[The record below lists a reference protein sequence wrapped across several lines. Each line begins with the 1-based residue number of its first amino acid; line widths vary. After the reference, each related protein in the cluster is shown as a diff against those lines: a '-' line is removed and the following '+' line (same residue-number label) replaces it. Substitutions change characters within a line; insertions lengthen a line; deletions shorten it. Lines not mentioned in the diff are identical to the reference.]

1 MTQASSKKP
10 QETMAAPPEV
20 SDQDEN
26 IVAGGEMPEWI
37 DRAIPW
43 ISSAL
48 IHAGVLLLFLF
59 AYQVVKTVVHQ
70 QPQPIIIPQNWNAHF
85 SLHPG
90 GHPHPGSNNNPARS
104 ARQNLKKILESKAWN
119 TSVTPT
125 KVNALVSPSR
135 SSMAF
140 IAVGPQGGTSAGGTL
155 APFGVPGGG
164 MGSGPKSSFIGNGG
178 NATRIVYILDHEGS
192 MLENFQFLKNHL
204 RKSIDGLVPLQSFAV
219 IVFRKYY
226 RILGPSRLVHA
237 TLRNKQEFF
246 RRFSTVAP
254 AGAAQYRYRYFARP
268 FKAAFRLHPQII
280 YFLTKGAFDPKLIS
294 YIKSLNKNHAVH
306 IYTYAFTLQ
315 DPVSRK
321 NLKRIARENGGEYK
335 YISRQEAND

>member
-1 MTQASSKKP
+1 MTQASSQKT
-10 QETMAAPPEV
+10 QETTAAPSEV
-20 SDQDEN
+20 SDQDEK
-26 IVAGGEMPEWI
+26 VSAGSEMPEWI

-48 IHAGVLLLFLF
+48 IHAGVLLVFLF
-59 AYQVVKTVVHQ
+59 AWQVVKTVVHQ
-70 QPQPIIIPQNWNAHF
+70 KPQPIIIPQNWTTHF

-90 GHPHPGSNNNPARS
+90 GHPHPGNNNNPARS

-125 KVNALVSPSR
+125 KVNALVAPSH

-140 IAVGPQGGTSAGGTL
+140 IAVGPHGGSSAGGTL

-192 MLENFQFLKNHL
+192 MLENFTYLKHHL
-204 RKSIDGLVPLQSFAV
+204 RKSIDRLVPLQSFAV
-219 IVFRKYY
+219 IVFRKNY
-226 RILGPSRLVHA
+226 RILGPNRLVHA
-237 TLRNKQEFF
+237 TLRNKQAFF

-254 AGAAQYRYRYFARP
+254 AGGAKYRYRYFARP
-268 FKAAFRLHPQII
+268 FKAAFRLRPQII

-294 YIKSLNKNHAVH
+294 YIRSLNKKHAVH

-315 DPVSRK
+315 DRVSRE
-321 NLKRIARENGGEYK
+321 NLKKIAHQNGGQYK